1 MEIATTKTLA
11 LAQLYDELS
20 RKDWAERAKR
30 GAISRP
36 APKQCFAPFA
46 CAGDEGFDVNQ
57 SSLRR
62 DVDIYERAIEMH
74 AASAP
79 AQRNNGPFACTYMNC
94 LDPFA
99 CAGAPKQAFNKGRP
113 NFHNNNGGNNRKKQG
128 VLSL

>member
-11 LAQLYDELS
+11 LAQLCDELS

-30 GAISRP
+30 GTISMP
-36 APKQCFAPFA
+36 APKLCFAPFA

-57 SSLRR
+57 SFLRR

-79 AQRNNGPFACTYMNC
+79 AQRNNGPFASH
-94 LDPFA
+94 LHELP
-99 CAGAPKQAFNKGRP
+99 
-113 NFHNNNGGNNRKKQG
+113 
-128 VLSL
+128 